1 MSQVAILY
9 KNILEYATSITP
21 TDVNTLFPAYR
32 LYDRDIGKLFKGN
45 TAANPFNIVINQA
58 ATPLPAD
65 HLVIP
70 VGHNLNGLT
79 VKLQYSATGAWAG
92 EEVDA
97 LSWTPTAA
105 LIDKTFTTQTKEYW
119 RLKIAAP
126 GAAPEFSEMF
136 LGSLYTFETNPLYS
150 GFNES
155 TRRNIIR
162 DETQS
167 GRTRRVK
174 FGDPREYR
182 KYSLMAGATQKAS
195 LELWESTW
203 EGTKAFYVWD
213 TSGECYFMELMNEL
227 SFIPL
232 SATLWTCELELLQV
246 L

>member
-1 MSQVAILY
+1 MSTVKILY
-9 KNILEYATSITP
+9 KNLLESATSVTP
-21 TDVNTLFPAYR
+21 TDVNTSFPAYR

-45 TAANPFNIVINQA
+45 TAANPFNIVIDQVSA
-58 ATPLPAD
+58 PLAAD

-79 VKLQYSATGAWAG
+79 VKLQYSTTGAWGG

-105 LIDKTFTTQTKEYW
+105 LIDKSFTAQTKGYW
-119 RLKIAAP
+119 RLRILAP
-126 GAAPEFSEMF
+126 GAAPELAEMF

-150 GFNES
+150 GLNEL
-155 TRRNIIR
+155 TKRNITR

-167 GRTRRVK
+167 GRVRKVK

-182 KYSLMAGATQKAS
+182 KYNLVVETVQKAS

-203 EGTKAFYVWD
+203 EGTKDFYVWD
-213 TSGECYFMELMNEL
+213 HNGNCYFMELMNEL
-227 SFIPL
+227 SFTPL
-232 SATLWTCELELLQV
+232 TSTIWTCELELLQV